1 MQHKPGA
8 YGRAGPRNGRKGT
21 EGAGKKAGSR
31 EPKLRECETG
41 LEHGKRSGIGASRRS
56 HMPDGARTSRER
68 EGSERALRCAR
79 RSRGENRALRA
90 TRKRE
95 DAEQALGHMNRQ
107 ALERGRRIG
116 LKEQKESWVG
126 AVSPF

>member
-1 MQHKPGA
+1 
-8 YGRAGPRNGRKGT
+8 
-21 EGAGKKAGSR
+21 
-31 EPKLRECETG
+31 
-41 LEHGKRSGIGASRRS
+41 
-56 HMPDGARTSRER
+56 MPDGAGTSRER

-79 RSRGENRALRA
+79 RSRGENRALGA
-90 TRKRE
+90 SRKRE
-95 DAEQALGHMNRQ
+95 DAEQALGHMNRR

>member
-21 EGAGKKAGSR
+21 EGAGKKADSR

-41 LEHGKRSGIGASRRS
+41 LGHDKGASAGANRRN
-56 HMPDGARTSRER
+56 HTPNGVGTSRER

-79 RSRGENRALRA
+79 RRGEENRALGA
-90 TRKRE
+90 SRKRE
-95 DAEQALGHMNRQ
+95 DTEQALGHMNRR
-107 ALERGRRIG
+107 ALKRGRRSG